1 MATEPHSRAEGSV
14 MEEHL
19 VVYIDLLGSKAAVSQ
34 WDKERIERL
43 VDLLHGIA
51 TLRSD
56 FVPSEE
62 TVPHAGS
69 GVTRVKLPVP
79 AVSTFSDH
87 LVVSYPTEALR
98 TWAGERYL
106 GAVSLHPAQ
115 WLISQLAA
123 ESMKLGLLIRGG
135 ATVGPLHHAGGVV
148 VGQAMIEAYELESR
162 VAIYPRIPVSRKLYA
177 QLESAAPGVSRFVF
191 LEDADGIRHLNYF
204 DFMLHAGGGQ
214 PGEMFAERLGSWLI
228 DARRAICE
236 SIKKFEAEE
245 RWNELAKWTWIRNR
259 VEDAVLRC
267 PKELLN
273 SKT

>member
-1 MATEPHSRAEGSV
+1 MTV
-14 MEEHL
+14 EHP

-34 WDKERIERL
+34 WEKERIERF

-62 TVPHAGS
+62 TVPHASS
-69 GVTRVKLPVP
+69 GVTRVMQPVP

-87 LVVSYPTEALR
+87 LVISYPTEALR

-106 GAVSLHPAQ
+106 GAVCLHPAQ
-115 WLISQLAA
+115 RLIALLAA
-123 ESMKLGLLIRGG
+123 ETMKLGLLIRGG
-135 ATVGPLHHAGGVV
+135 ATVGPLYHTGGVV

-177 QLESAAPGVSRFVF
+177 QLKSAGVRPAGASRFVF
-191 LEDADGIRHLNYF
+191 LEDADGITHLNYF
-204 DFMLHAGGGQ
+204 DLMLHAGGGQ
-214 PGEMFAERLGSWLI
+214 PGDMFAERLRSWLA
-228 DARRAICE
+228 DARRTICVNIE
-236 SIKKFEAEE
+236 KFEVEE

-259 VEDAVLRC
+259 VEDAVLRY

-273 SKT
+273 PRT